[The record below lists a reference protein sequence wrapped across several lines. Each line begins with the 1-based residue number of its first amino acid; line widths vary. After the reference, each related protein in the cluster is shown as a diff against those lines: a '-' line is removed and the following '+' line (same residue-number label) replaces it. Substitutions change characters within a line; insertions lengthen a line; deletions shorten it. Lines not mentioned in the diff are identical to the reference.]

1 MCQQHGEEI
10 TESVSIKE
18 NLMFRHNVFTLLVL
32 SLLVMGHSVTVRAA
46 NACQPVFDALTK
58 AATSPSHSYTTSTA
72 ANGSRATEAETIF
85 ANGQKFIRVHGK
97 WMRIP
102 VTSQDVLE
110 QEKEKEEKG
119 KSTCQLLRSE
129 SANGEAA
136 TVYSLHRE
144 YDEVTEDGQM
154 WVSKGTGLPLRVEED
169 VDNRGNKVMDHRST
183 HFEYGNV
190 RPPM

>member
-1 MCQQHGEEI
+1 
-10 TESVSIKE
+10 
-18 NLMFRHNVFTLLVL
+18 MFRHNVFTLCVL
-32 SLLVMGHSVTVRAA
+32 SLLVMGHSVTARGA

-58 AATSPSHSYTTSTA
+58 VATSPSHSHTTSTA
-72 ANGSRATEAETIF
+72 ANGSRATKAETIF
-85 ANGQKFIRVHGK
+85 ANGQKYIRVHGK

-129 SANGEAA
+129 SVNGEAA